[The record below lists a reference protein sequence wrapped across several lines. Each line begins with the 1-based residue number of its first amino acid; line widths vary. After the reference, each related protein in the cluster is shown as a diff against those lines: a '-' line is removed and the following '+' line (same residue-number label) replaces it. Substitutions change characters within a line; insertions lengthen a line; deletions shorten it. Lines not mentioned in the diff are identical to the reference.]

1 MRTQLSTDEKLIIQV
16 NKHWITLTK
25 PLFFVLLSFIILVAT
40 FKYQSLASFR
50 DVAFWGVVL
59 APLYFIYKFYE
70 RKFDIWAVTNMRVV
84 DESGVFT
91 RNTKDSPLDRIN
103 NVTYEQ
109 SFVGLFLGFGDVKIQ
124 TAAEEGDTAIS
135 FVMHPKELKD
145 AIIEAQKKF
154 REVSKQKD
162 VQPSDPPD
170 GMIECPWCAE
180 LIKKKALICRF
191 CRREIHP
198 KDQENNS
205 VQPTAD
211 SRDREEPV
219 SQIATG
225 RLKGLGKLLYPSEE

>member
-25 PLFFVLLSFIILVAT
+25 PLFLVLFSFIVLVAT
-40 FKYQSLASFR
+40 FKYPSLTGFR
-50 DVAFWGVVL
+50 DVAFGGVVL
-59 APLYFIYKFYE
+59 APVYFVYKFYE

-109 SFVGLFLGFGDVKIQ
+109 SLAGLFLGFGDVKIQ
-124 TAAEEGDTAIS
+124 TAAEEGDTSIN
-135 FVMHPKELKD
+135 FVMRPKELKD

-154 REVSKQKD
+154 REDSKQKD
-162 VQPSDPPD
+162 VQPDLPD
-170 GMIECPWCAE
+170 NMVECPWCAE

-191 CRREIHP
+191 CVREIP
-198 KDQENNS
+198 PNGQEKC
-205 VQPTAD
+205 VQP
-211 SRDREEPV
+211 SV
-219 SQIATG
+219 GSSQEKEQVQPIATG
-225 RLKGLGKLLYPSEE
+225 RLRGLGKLLYPPED

>member
-25 PLFFVLLSFIILVAT
+25 PLFLVLFSFIVLIAT
-40 FKYQSLASFR
+40 FKYQSLAGFR
-50 DVAFWGVVL
+50 DVAFGSVVL
-59 APLYFIYKFYE
+59 APVYFVYKFYE

-109 SFVGLFLGFGDVKIQ
+109 SLAGLFLGFGDVKIQ
-124 TAAEEGDTAIS
+124 TAAEEGDTSIN
-135 FVMHPKELKD
+135 FVMRPKELKD

-154 REVSKQKD
+154 REDSKQKD
-162 VQPSDPPD
+162 VQPPEPPE

-180 LIKKKALICRF
+180 LVKKKALICRF
-191 CRREIHP
+191 CGREIPP
-198 KDQENNS
+198 KGQEKS
-205 VQPTAD
+205 VQP
-211 SRDREEPV
+211 SVGSSQEEEQVQP
-219 SQIATG
+219 IATG
-225 RLKGLGKLLYPSEE
+225 RLRGLGKLLYPPEE

>member
-1 MRTQLSTDEKLIIQV
+1 MRTQLSTDENLIIQV

-25 PLFFVLLSFIILVAT
+25 PLFLVLLSFIVLVAT
-40 FKYQSLASFR
+40 FKYQALAGFR
-50 DVAFWGVVL
+50 DVAFGSVVL
-59 APLYFIYKFYE
+59 APVFFVYKFYE

-109 SFVGLFLGFGDVKIQ
+109 SLAGLFLGFGDVKIQ
-124 TAAEEGDTAIS
+124 TAAEEGDTAINL
-135 FVMHPKELKD
+135 VMRPKELKD

-154 REVSKQKD
+154 REDSKQKD
-162 VQPSDPPD
+162 VQPDLPD
-170 GMIECPWCAE
+170 NMLECPWCAE

-191 CRREIHP
+191 CGKEIHP
-198 KDQENNS
+198 KEQEKS
-205 VQPTAD
+205 VQPSVGSID
-211 SRDREEPV
+211 EKDPV
-219 SQIATG
+219 PQITTG

>member
-1 MRTQLSTDEKLIIQV
+1 MRTLLSTDEKLIIQV
-16 NKHWITLTK
+16 TRHWITLTK
-25 PLFFVLLSFIILVAT
+25 PLFLVLFSFIILVAT
-40 FKYQSLASFR
+40 FKYPYLAGFR
-50 DVAFWGVVL
+50 DMAFGGVLLV
-59 APLYFIYKFYE
+59 PLYFVYKFYE

-109 SFVGLFLGFGDVKIQ
+109 SFVGLFLRFGDVKIQ

-154 REVSKQKD
+154 REVGKQKE

-170 GMIECPWCAE
+170 GMLECPWCAE
-180 LIKKKALICRF
+180 LVKKKALICRF
-191 CRREIHP
+191 CGKEIHP
-198 KDQENNS
+198 KEKEQSIHPS
-205 VQPTAD
+205 VGSID
-211 SRDREEPV
+211 EKEPV
-219 SQIATG
+219 QQITTG
-225 RLKGLGKLLYPSEE
+225 RLRGLGKLLYPYEE

>member
-25 PLFFVLLSFIILVAT
+25 PLFFVLFSFIVLAAT
-40 FKYQSLASFR
+40 FKYQSLAGFR
-50 DVAFWGVVL
+50 DVAFGGVLL
-59 APLYFIYKFYE
+59 APLYFVYKFYE
-70 RKFDIWAVTNMRVV
+70 RRFDIWVVTNLRVV

-135 FVMHPKELKD
+135 FVMHPKELKN
-145 AIIEAQKKF
+145 AIIEAQKEF

-170 GMIECPWCAE
+170 GMLECPWCAE
-180 LIKKKALICRF
+180 LVKKKALICRF
-191 CRREIHP
+191 CGREIHP
-198 KDQENNS
+198 ESLEKSS
-205 VQPTAD
+205 VQQSEIST
-211 SRDREEPV
+211 EVKEPGP
-219 SQIATG
+219 QIRTG
-225 RLKGLGKLLYPSEE
+225 RLKGLGRLLYPSEE

>member
-25 PLFFVLLSFIILVAT
+25 PLFLVLFSFIILVAT
-40 FKYQSLASFR
+40 FTYQSLAGFR
-50 DVAFWGVVL
+50 DVAFGGVVL
-59 APLYFIYKFYE
+59 APLYFVFKFYE

-124 TAAEEGDTAIS
+124 TAAEEGDTAIK
-135 FVMHPKELKD
+135 FVMRPKELKD

-154 REVSKQKD
+154 REVIKQKD
-162 VQPSDPPD
+162 VQPSEPTD
-170 GMIECPWCAE
+170 GMVECPWCAE
-180 LIKKKALICRF
+180 LVKKKALICRF
-191 CRREIHP
+191 CGREIHP
-198 KDQENNS
+198 ESQEKNS
-205 VQPTAD
+205 VQQ
-211 SRDREEPV
+211 SVGSEEGKEPV
-219 SQIATG
+219 PRIITG
-225 RLKGLGKLLYPSEE
+225 RLRGLGKLLYPYEE

>member
-16 NKHWITLTK
+16 NRHWIMLTK
-25 PLFFVLLSFIILVAT
+25 PLFLAIFSFIVLAMT
-40 FKYQSLASFR
+40 FKYQFLASFR
-50 DVAFWGVVL
+50 DVALGGVVL
-59 APLYFIYKFYE
+59 APLYFAYKFYE

-124 TAAEEGDTAIS
+124 TAAEEGDTAIK
-135 FVMHPKELKD
+135 FVMRPKELKD

-154 REVSKQKD
+154 REAIKQKD
-162 VQPSDPPD
+162 VQPPEPTD
-170 GMIECPWCAE
+170 GMVECPWCAE

-191 CRREIHP
+191 CRRKIHSESQA
-198 KDQENNS
+198 KNFAGSSEG
-205 VQPTAD
+205 
-211 SRDREEPV
+211 EEPV
-219 SQIATG
+219 QRIVTG
-225 RLKGLGKLLYPSEE
+225 RLRGLGKLLYPYKE